1 MTPAETTAWGALL
14 DAISGHLPAAGP
26 GPEQDVR
33 LACAAIRGQ
42 HCGPGAVAQFTAL
55 LTAQAGSTSWGAACQ
70 SCGNTLDLDAV
81 HRPATLGVAARTE
94 FYCHD
99 HAQCQKNRRD
109 HLVATSGVAS

>member
-1 MTPAETTAWGALL
+1 MTPAETVAWGALL

-42 HCGPGAVAQFTAL
+42 HCDPAAVAQFTAL

-70 SCGNTLDLDAV
+70 SCGNTADLDAV
-81 HRPATLGVAARTE
+81 HRPATLGVAAHTE
-94 FYCHD
+94 FYCHNATECAKRR
-99 HAQCQKNRRD
+99 HA
-109 HLVATSGVAS
+109 HTVATTGVAS